1 MFIVLLTSLGIAS
14 SHTKCVSS
22 RNQKCET
29 WSTLINLHPNG
40 FSQELHYHLFEV
52 TLDSC
57 IGSCNTLVMT
67 NTLIDLSNKVCV
79 SNETEDLNLNV
90 FNLIIGVNKSRT
102 LTNTAWKVSVFGV
115 ILVGIFPY
123 SDWIQRYTPYSVG
136 MPENTNQKNPKYG
149 LFSCGESNIM
159 GMQM

>member
-14 SHTKCVSS
+14 SHTKCVSL
-22 RNQKCET
+22 RNQKCEI

-52 TLDSC
+52 TLDSY

-79 SNETEDLNLNV
+79 PNGTEDLNLNV
-90 FNLIIGVNKSRT
+90 FNMIIGVNKSKT

-123 SDWIQRYTPYSVG
+123 SDWIQRDTLHFQSECPKIRTRKTP
-136 MPENTNQKNPKYG
+136 NTGFFHAVKV
-149 LFSCGESNIM
+149 I
-159 GMQM
+159 